1 MYNYTNSL
9 SNNLRTAIQKVG
21 ENPQSPAL
29 NQVASQNSSGEIQS
43 MPAVTPDFNVVVP
56 TGYTKTGVQ
65 KLRNGQEIHCYK
77 LNNGQKVYIAP
88 SESAMTTLNTYVNTG
103 SMNEKDSERG
113 ISHFCEHMMF
123 NGTKGTD
130 NYMKLGVGDVFRKVE
145 QMGGYANASTGHAET
160 NYTISIP
167 QFNKDDFETIV
178 KMQSAMLNNSEMSDS
193 MVDKEHG
200 PVCSEIN
207 MYSDMPS
214 TIVQNTAIKNLYNI
228 NSSSDDVIAGTVNNV
243 LNIDRNKVLDYMKNN
258 YYPANMSTV
267 VTGDVNPDEAIEIIA
282 KNFRGQNPQNI
293 DRRFEPLKPIE
304 KTVRKDILSSKA
316 VGTTGAICFNGPAYD
331 NLKDNVAI
339 SVINRYLFNKK
350 NSKVGTELKDY
361 NVDVHSNI
369 DKFSANPKDGR
380 IITIQYD
387 STEENSEI
395 ALRNIFNNLVN
406 FQPPTQKELDNLKTE
421 IKMVTEKNYENGE
434 LLNLD
439 LGNNVLTGNIDNT
452 VNELD
457 ALDSLTPQDLVN
469 AVHKYFDINKASVAV
484 IHPDD
489 LANANTINDNYKK
502 AQNVSFKGLE
512 QNNTVSQKS
521 NKLPIKEA
529 DVNQYTL
536 NNNLQVAM
544 MNSKNDIADY
554 SLAFKPKFPANVK
567 AGTVSLLTTMLSN
580 RISKFKDFTNNNNI
594 SLNVSAD
601 ENYMVFDAEVPAKN
615 LDASMNLMKEV
626 FANPDLSQEN
636 FEEAKKKVI
645 NDLMI
650 SQPNAYDNSLS
661 TLFPD
666 SPRGYT
672 NKDVLKNIE
681 NVKLADVVGLYKY
694 LTDDS
699 SAACSAS
706 LPVEK
711 YPEVKIVFD
720 NQLSGLKPMKPVEYH
735 LFNDFKPVEKTKV
748 VTDAANTA
756 QADVVELFKFYNNH
770 SPKSNV
776 ANAIV
781 KSILSKGD
789 ETGLFNNLRE
799 KEKLAY
805 SVYSDLDISQNSSSV
820 LSCNILTTTDSPD
833 MKSYDNVQKSIDGF
847 NRQIGK
853 MINGEFT
860 DEELKTA
867 KMNLKRSL
875 LEQNDM
881 KQDKVMNLSDTM
893 LNSQSGAFSANRMY
907 ELIDTI
913 TKEDIVNASRNI
925 FSQKPIYSIR
935 ASQATLDANK
945 EYLEKLEG

>member
-9 SNNLRTAIQKVG
+9 SNNFKKDIAKVG
-21 ENPQSPAL
+21 NNTQLTASVQQTSPK
-29 NQVASQNSSGEIQS
+29 STGEVQS
-43 MPAVTPDFNVVVP
+43 MPAVTPDYNVVVP

-88 SESAMTTLNTYVNTG
+88 RESAMTTLNTYVNTG

-130 NYMKLGVGDVFRKVE
+130 NYMKLGIGDVFRKVE

-167 QFNKDDFETIV
+167 QFNKEDFETIV
-178 KMQSAMLNNSEMSDS
+178 KMQSSMLNNYEMSDA

-207 MYSDMPS
+207 MYSDIPS

-228 NSSSDDVIAGTVNNV
+228 NSSSDDVVAGTVDNILNV
-243 LNIDRNKVLDYMKNN
+243 DRNKVLDYMKNN

-282 KNFRGQNPQNI
+282 KNFRGQNPANI
-293 DRRFEPLKPIE
+293 DRTFEPLKPIE

-331 NLKDNVAI
+331 NLKDNVAV

-350 NSKVGTELKDY
+350 NSKVESDLKDY
-361 NVDVHSNI
+361 NVEVHSEVGKI
-369 DKFSANPKDGR
+369 SANPKDGR
-380 IITIQYD
+380 LITIQYD

-395 ALRNIFNNLVN
+395 ALRNIFNNLAN
-406 FQPPTQKELDNLKTE
+406 FQPPSLRELENLKTE
-421 IKMVTEKNYENGE
+421 IRMKTEKNYERGE
-434 LLNLD
+434 ILNLD
-439 LGNNVLTGNIDNT
+439 IGDNVLTGNIDNT
-452 VNELD
+452 VHELD

-469 AVHKYFDINKASVAV
+469 VVHKYFDINKASVAV
-484 IHPDD
+484 IHPDNISNLD
-489 LANANTINDNYKK
+489 TINENYKK
-502 AQNVSFKGLE
+502 AQNISFKGLE
-512 QNNTVSQKS
+512 QTKNVSQKS

-529 DVNQYTL
+529 DVKQYTL
-536 NNNLQVAM
+536 NNNIQVAI
-544 MNSKNDIADY
+544 MNSNNDIANY
-554 SLAFKPKFPANVK
+554 SVAMKPTLPANVK
-567 AGTVSLLTTMLSN
+567 PATVSLLTTMLSN
-580 RISKFKDFTNNNNI
+580 NLTKYKDFTNNNNI
-594 SLNVSAD
+594 SLNISSS
-601 ENYMVFDAEVPAKN
+601 ENYMTFDTEVPAKN
-615 LDASMNLMKEV
+615 LDASMNLVKEILL
-626 FANPDLSQEN
+626 NPDLSQDN
-636 FEEAKKKVI
+636 FEESKKKI
-645 NDLMI
+645 IDNLKI
-650 SQPNAYDNSLS
+650 TQPNAYDNALNA
-661 TLFPD
+661 LFPD

-672 NKDVLKNIE
+672 NEDVCKNIN
-681 NVKLADVVGLYKY
+681 NVELADVIGLYKY
-694 LTDDS
+694 LMDNS
-699 SAACSAS
+699 SAVCSAS

-711 YPEVKIVFD
+711 YPASKNVFD
-720 NQLSGLKPMKPVEYH
+720 NQLSTIKPMKPVVYH

-748 VTDAANTA
+748 IKDSANTA
-756 QADVVELFKFYNNH
+756 QADVVELFKFYNDH
-770 SPKSNV
+770 SPKSN
-776 ANAIV
+776 ATNAII

-853 MINGEFT
+853 IVNGEFT
-860 DEELKTA
+860 DDELKTA

-875 LEQNDM
+875 LEQNDV
-881 KQDKVMNLSDTM
+881 KQDKVINLSDTM
-893 LNSQSGAFSANRMY
+893 LNAQGGIFNANRTY

-913 TKEDIVNASRNI
+913 TKEDVIKASKNI

-945 EYLEKLEG
+945 EFFDKLEG